1 MANFTVSP
9 GVTTNELDQTFL
21 TGQPVQAGA
30 AIIGPTVKGPYEVP
44 TLVTSYSQYTSL
56 FGDSFVSGGINYS
69 YLTSIAAYNYFNYG
83 GSSLLVARV
92 ASGSYTSATSPLITG
107 TSLTSATTSINFTL
121 ISASVSQIV
130 TSSIALT
137 SATTSSNLTYISSSL
152 AAAPSSSQTLNI
164 NGITLFYT
172 GSATVPANTSNIIY
186 IRTGS
191 FVASTVADY
200 VFSSSAILAVSSAIS
215 PYNTSGLQ
223 FISSSNASPNLVLTS
238 TTSNGLTGNSFFII
252 SGSTTSLFGGGT
264 NTTGAPSQTLNINGI
279 NLFYTGS
286 TTVPANTSNTIYI
299 RIGSFNSPSTV
310 ADYVVSSSAILAFSS
325 STSLYNTSL
334 QYISSSNASPNLLLT
349 STTSNGLT
357 GNSYYVISGSTT
369 TYFTG
374 GTNSTSFTLETI
386 SQGIIMNN
394 SGAETLGALANG
406 SKDNVRVEITNLN
419 TGSGT
424 FNVLVRQGDDNLNNK
439 NILESFN
446 GVNLDPNS
454 NRFISLVIG
463 DQKLLYSSA
472 NNQMELT
479 GTYPNISRYIRVKSI
494 VNTTPN
500 YLDSNGNIA
509 NNLYTGSLPI
519 NQSGS
524 FSTATGTVAS
534 NVGTTMYDNIGAI
547 TQGLTAPNYSNMVA
561 LFGNKEAYQFNL
573 LFTPGL
579 LNDQHTSVVST
590 IISNTQNRGDN
601 LYVLDLIDYNGTVAS
616 TITQAQTRNTSYA
629 ASYWPWVRIVDP
641 ATGRQVWVP
650 ASTVIPGVY
659 AFNDK
664 VSAPWF
670 APAGINRGGLS
681 TVLQA
686 QFKLTQANKD
696 SLYSNNINPLAT
708 LPRNGVVVFGQKTL
722 QKQASALDRVNVR
735 RLMIEMK
742 NYIRQIADTV
752 VFEQNTIATRNSF
765 VARVTPFLE
774 GIQQKQG
781 LYAYKIIMDE
791 SNNGPAVIDQNQLVG
806 QIYIQPTRTAEFISL
821 DFILLPTGAEFPG

>member
-56 FGDSFVSGGINYS
+56 FGDSFVSGGVNYS

-92 ASGSYTSATSPLITG
+92 ASGS
-107 TSLTSATTSINFTL
+107 FT
-121 ISASVSQIV
+121 AA
-130 TSSIALT
+130 TSSIIENDVT
-137 SATTSSNLTYISSSL
+137 SVNGLVASSSFNV
-152 AAAPSSSQTLNI
+152 STI
-164 NGITLFYT
+164 IT
-172 GSATVPANTSNIIY
+172 GSATA
-186 IRTGS
+186 S
-191 FVASTVADY
+191 FVGIRIEIEENDYYVAPNTLFSNFNNQTDTY
-200 VFSSSAILAVSSAIS
+200 YSSSGATTNDNFDNYMAAVVSTINNSATEFLTVGLTASYVAGTDVFTLSAIN
-215 PYNTSGLQ
+215 PGTGLNGVKIYKEAYAGQ
-223 FISSSNASPNLVLTS
+223 LGTLVGTLS
-238 TTSNGLTGNSFFII
+238 
-252 SGSTTSLFGGGT
+252 GGT
-264 NTTGAPSQTLNINGI
+264 
-279 NLFYTGS
+279 
-286 TTVPANTSNTIYI
+286 AN
-299 RIGSFNSPSTV
+299 IGSN
-310 ADYVVSSSAILAFSS
+310 
-325 STSLYNTSL
+325 
-334 QYISSSNASPNLLLT
+334 
-349 STTSNGLT
+349 
-357 GNSYYVISGSTT
+357 
-369 TYFTG
+369 
-374 GTNSTSFTLETI
+374 SFTLETL
-386 SQGIIMNN
+386 SEGIVNN
-394 SGAETLGALANG
+394 STSPETLGVLSSG
-406 SKDNVRVEITNLN
+406 SKDNLRWEITNLN

-424 FNVLVRQGDDNLNNK
+424 FNVLIRQGNDTPNNK
-439 NILESFN
+439 LLLESFN
-446 GVNLDPNS
+446 NVSLDPNS

-463 DQKLLYSSA
+463 DQKLDYNST

-479 GTYPNISRYIRVKSI
+479 GNYKNISKYVRVKSI
-494 VNTTPN
+494 TNLTPN
-500 YLDSNGNIA
+500 YLDPNGNISNA
-509 NNLYTGSLPI
+509 AFSTYLPSNQTGSFG
-519 NQSGS
+519 N
-524 FSTATGTVAS
+524 ATGTVAA
-534 NVGTTMYDNIGAI
+534 NVGASMYENIGAT
-547 TQGLTAPNYSNMVA
+547 TQGLIDTDYTNMVA

-573 LFTPGL
+573 LFTPGITNNL
-579 LNDQHTSVVST
+579 HSGVVSN
-590 IISNTQNRGDN
+590 IIANTQDRGDN
-601 LYVLDLIDYNGTVAS
+601 LYVLDLIDFSGTVAS
-616 TITQAQTRNTSYA
+616 TITQANARNTSYA
-629 ASYWPWVRIVDP
+629 ASYWPWVRIADP
-641 ATGRQVWVP
+641 ATGKQVWVP
-650 ASTVIPGVY
+650 ASTVVPGVY

-670 APAGINRGGLS
+670 APAGINRGGLT

-708 LPRNGVVVFGQKTL
+708 LPKNGVVVFGQKTL

-742 NYIRQIADTV
+742 NYIRQIADTI

-765 VARVTPFLE
+765 VGRVTPFLE

>member
-30 AIIGPTVKGPYEVP
+30 AIIGPTVKGPFEVP

-92 ASGSYTSATSPLITG
+92 ASGSYTSATSPIISSTG
-107 TSLTSATTSINFTL
+107 LTTASLSLDLTSAATTAYTASFNGVNVILSGSSFLDVYNNATSSGIIPSNPTNLYTNTTINS
-121 ISASVSQIV
+121 SASFSTPNMIL
-130 TSSIALT
+130 SASIA
-137 SATTSSNLTYISSSL
+137 
-152 AAAPSSSQTLNI
+152 
-164 NGITLFYT
+164 GI
-172 GSATVPANTSNIIY
+172 A
-186 IRTGS
+186 
-191 FVASTVADY
+191 
-200 VFSSSAILAVSSAIS
+200 
-215 PYNTSGLQ
+215 
-223 FISSSNASPNLVLTS
+223 
-238 TTSNGLTGNSFFII
+238 GNSYFVT
-252 SGSTTSLFGGGT
+252 SGSTTTFYTGGT
-264 NTTGAPSQTLNINGI
+264 NTT
-279 NLFYTGS
+279 
-286 TTVPANTSNTIYI
+286 
-299 RIGSFNSPSTV
+299 
-310 ADYVVSSSAILAFSS
+310 
-325 STSLYNTSL
+325 SL
-334 QYISSSNASPNLLLT
+334 
-349 STTSNGLT
+349 
-357 GNSYYVISGSTT
+357 
-369 TYFTG
+369 
-374 GTNSTSFTLETI
+374 TLETI

-394 SGAETLGALANG
+394 SGSETLGALVSG

-424 FNVLVRQGDDNLNNK
+424 FNVLVRQGNDTTNNK

-454 NRFISLVIG
+454 DRFISLVIG
-463 DQKLLYSSA
+463 DQKLSYNST
-472 NNQMELT
+472 NIQMELS
-479 GTYPNISRYIRVKSI
+479 GSYPNNSRYVRVKSI
-494 VNTTPN
+494 VNTTPT
-500 YLDSNGNIA
+500 YLNSNGTIA
-509 NNLYTGSLPI
+509 NNLYPGYLPI
-519 NQSGS
+519 NQSSS
-524 FSTATGTVAS
+524 FSTATGTVAA
-534 NVGTTMYDNIGAI
+534 NVGTTMYENISAT
-547 TQGLTAPNYSNMVA
+547 TQGLVAADYTNMVA
-561 LFGNKEAYQFNL
+561 LFGNQEAYQFNL

-579 LNDQHTSVVST
+579 LNDKHTSVVST

-616 TITQAQTRNTSYA
+616 TIVQANTRNTSYA

-641 ATGRQVWVP
+641 ATGKQVWVP

-708 LPRNGVVVFGQKTL
+708 LPKNGVVVFGQKTL
-722 QKQASALDRVNVR
+722 QKQSSALDRVNVR

-781 LYAYKIIMDE
+781 LYAYKIIMDD